1 MKYGKRCASVA
12 GNCVVPTVVASIS
25 ANVASAVARS
35 AKLNANRAGA
45 GKIID
50 GTDTIATGTIATT
63 AMIGIAGTIAAD
75 SS

>member
-1 MKYGKRCASVA
+1 MKYHKRCASVA
-12 GNCVVPTVVASIS
+12 ESCVERTVVASIS

-35 AKLNANRAGA
+35 AKLNANRAAG

-50 GTDTIATGTIATT
+50 GTDTIATGTIAMT
-63 AMIGIAGTIAAD
+63 ATIGIIGIIAAD